1 MQNMLA
7 DKIEKQKVD
16 NQAEAVEREE
26 LKDLESQDLVNEQS
40 KQYED
45 NLLFK
50 NYAISQ
56 RFSI

>member
-1 MQNMLA
+1 MRAMQNMLA

-45 NLLFK
+45 NF
-50 NYAISQ
+50 
-56 RFSI
+56 